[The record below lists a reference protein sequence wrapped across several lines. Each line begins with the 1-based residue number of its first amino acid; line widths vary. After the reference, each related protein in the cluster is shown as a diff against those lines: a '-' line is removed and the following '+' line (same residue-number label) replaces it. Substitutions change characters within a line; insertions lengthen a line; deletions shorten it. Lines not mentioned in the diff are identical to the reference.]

1 MARSARTPSAWAPS
15 TWHSYRLFFAQ
26 FRQHF
31 VLTGAIAPS
40 GPALAQ
46 AITAPLAQAGRGSAR
61 APVRVLEV
69 GAGTGVFT
77 AAILR
82 RLAPGDQ
89 LDVYEINPNF
99 QACLEARLAANA
111 LPGVNCRLHLT
122 TIGDLEAA
130 QPFDFIISALP
141 LNNFPAAEVEAIL
154 TLLMGQLRPGGTL
167 SYFEYS
173 FVRELK
179 RMLVTNAAERARLRA
194 VGDVVHRFLGQ
205 HSGWQAAVPLNLP
218 PAVAHHILKPEVV

>member
-1 MARSARTPSAWAPS
+1 MARSARTPSARAPS
-15 TWHSYRLFFAQ
+15 TWDSYRLFFAQ

-46 AITAPLAQAGRGSAR
+46 AITAPLAQAGRGAAR

-82 RLAPGDQ
+82 CLAPGDE

-111 LPGVNCRLHLT
+111 LPGVDCRLHIAA
-122 TIGDLEAA
+122 IGGLQAA

-141 LNNFPAAEVEAIL
+141 LNNFSAVEVEAIL
-154 TLLMGQLRPGGTL
+154 KLLMGHLRPGGTL
-167 SYFEYS
+167 SYFEYP
-173 FVRELK
+173 FVRQLK

-194 VGDVVHRFLGQ
+194 VGEVVHSFLGR
-205 HSGWQAAVPLNLP
+205 HPCRQAAVPLNLP
-218 PAVAHHILKPEVV
+218 PAVAHHILKPEVA